1 MNSSNDVVVHLSA
14 TSFSWNYTALIL
26 FHVMVFQPKRL
37 GALRTIGLVL
47 EVNVY
52 LCGRNAQA
60 LQIKCKCIINDEKKK
75 PWKSKYNMEIFK
87 IQLKLQKL
95 FL

>member
-14 TSFSWNYTALIL
+14 TGFLWNYTGLIL
-26 FHVMVFQPKRL
+26 FHVMVFQPQRL
-37 GALRTIGLVL
+37 GALRTIGFIL

-60 LQIKCKCIINDEKKK
+60 LQIKCKCIINDVKQN
-75 PWKSKYNMEIFK
+75 WKSKYNMEIFK

-95 FL
+95 LL